1 MSSLLIVLLVIGA
14 VAVLVASAA
23 LVSMLQRRDVLLRAT
38 DDQAFEGAS
47 VVLRPEKAQAS
58 KLRARLEE
66 WAKTRKQND
75 ELQHKLIQGGFESS
89 SAPAIFFLLRSASM
103 VLFPLL
109 AFLLIPRTEFFL
121 FASTVAVAVFTGRA
135 SPAGRSAR

>member
-47 VVLRPEKAQAS
+47 VVLRPEKAQA
-58 KLRARLEE
+58 LRQRLHVWRKEVGAQMPAPNPQHDPSRPE
-66 WAKTRKQND
+66 HTPPTAKK
-75 ELQHKLIQGGFESS
+75 K
-89 SAPAIFFLLRSASM
+89 SAS
-103 VLFPLL
+103 
-109 AFLLIPRTEFFL
+109 
-121 FASTVAVAVFTGRA
+121 
-135 SPAGRSAR
+135 